1 VIQEAPMPIYS
12 LMFLAFGLAQLA
24 LFVWLLGIYRHSR
37 NGGALVLLVPQFF
50 LIWDNLRVAAG
61 IVIGFGDLLYAL
73 SWPAFW
79 AHWLSGCWL
88 IITCGAILRLANFE
102 FAARKWVMGGFCL
115 LTTALVLHD
124 LPLFWTKDIY
134 PVCEF
139 DLIRYSGTVTEANRC
154 SATQALVPSDGP
166 PIAPI
171 VTCFVTILV
180 GALLWLRRGLP
191 WLSLGGIAMLLTV
204 AIPVLNRHRLDNLGE
219 VFIHGGA
226 ILTLWQLTRAGDR
239 PAR

>member
-1 VIQEAPMPIYS
+1 MREGAMPMYS
-12 LMFLAFGLAQLA
+12 LMFLAFALAQLG
-24 LFVWLLGIYRHSR
+24 LFIWLLGIYRRSR
-37 NGGALVLLVPQFF
+37 APGALVLLVPQFF

-88 IITCGAILRLANFE
+88 IITCGSILRLANFE
-102 FAARKWVMGGFCL
+102 LAAHKWVMAGFCVV
-115 LTTALVLHD
+115 TTALVLHD

-154 SATQALVPSDGP
+154 SATQVLVPSDGP

-171 VTCFVTILV
+171 VTCFVTIIV
-180 GALLWLRRGLP
+180 GAVLWLRRGLP
-191 WLSLGGIAMLLTV
+191 WLTLGGIAMLLTV

-226 ILTLWQLTRAGDR
+226 ILTLWQLTRAGDQR
-239 PAR
+239 VR

>member
-1 VIQEAPMPIYS
+1 MPMYS
-12 LMFLAFGLAQLA
+12 LMFLAFALAQLG
-24 LFVWLLGIYRHSR
+24 LFVWLLGIYRRSR
-37 NGGALVLLVPQFF
+37 APGALVLLVPQFF

-88 IITCGAILRLANFE
+88 IITCGSILRLANFE
-102 FAARKWVMGGFCL
+102 LAARKWVMGGFCVV
-115 LTTALVLHD
+115 TTALVLHD

-154 SATQALVPSDGP
+154 SATQVLVPSDGP

-171 VTCFVTILV
+171 VTCFVTIIV
-180 GALLWLRRGLP
+180 GAVLWLRRGLP
-191 WLSLGGIAMLLTV
+191 WLTLGGIAMLLTV

-226 ILTLWQLTRAGDR
+226 ILTLWQLTRAGDQR
-239 PAR
+239 VR